1 MLGLYYLTM
10 EKSVAIDGDKV
21 VGEGKFFST
30 YDEMLLAYENKLVSL
45 HARVALP
52 INEINKK
59 RLNYSPENKYIIS
72 TVGKFIFNRAF
83 PESFE
88 FVFGKHVEYV
98 NKTDANGEV
107 KLSEKEVVYTSN
119 NKNQLEQFL
128 LPYGQNFAEVI
139 AKMPLN
145 LPLSKK
151 DVAKIVRRVYDK
163 YVAIVTKSDVAS
175 VINQINANDISQI
188 FDLCAEL
195 KDFNGKQI
203 DVNHVEILEKIIV
216 EEYKIISQEII
227 LRERTEEPIWTVNDY
242 TKLLEIVWF
251 KYTNVVA
258 NVLDNIKELGYK
270 FSTISGTTI
279 SISDVIT
286 HQDTKSRIAEGDK
299 YIELLK
305 DYFDQGLMTDDERYN
320 ATIAKWAAIK
330 DDIEKDLKKL
340 TKTLSW

>member
-1 MLGLYYLTM
+1 
-10 EKSVAIDGDKV
+10 
-21 VGEGKFFST
+21 EGKFFAT

-45 HARVALP
+45 HARIALP
-52 INEINKK
+52 ISEINKK

-88 FVFGKHVEYV
+88 FIFGKHVEYV
-98 NKTDANGEV
+98 NKTDVNGEV

-175 VINQINANDISQI
+175 VINQINANEINQI

-195 KDFNGKQI
+195 KDFNG
-203 DVNHVEILEKIIV
+203 
-216 EEYKIISQEII
+216 
-227 LRERTEEPIWTVNDY
+227 
-242 TKLLEIVWF
+242 
-251 KYTNVVA
+251 
-258 NVLDNIKELGYK
+258 
-270 FSTISGTTI
+270 
-279 SISDVIT
+279 
-286 HQDTKSRIAEGDK
+286 
-299 YIELLK
+299 
-305 DYFDQGLMTDDERYN
+305 
-320 ATIAKWAAIK
+320 
-330 DDIEKDLKKL
+330 
-340 TKTLSW
+340 